1 MGFMLWIILGLLA
14 GLIAKF
20 LMPGKDPGGV
30 FVTIIIGIIGAFI
43 GGFISQ
49 ALGFG
54 GVSGFD
60 FRSLLIAVGGSIL
73 LLMGYRVVKR
83 SK

>member
-1 MGFMLWIILGLLA
+1 MSLILWIILGLLA
-14 GLIAKF
+14 GLFAKF

-30 FVTIIIGIIGAFI
+30 FLTIIIGIIGAFI

-54 GVSGFD
+54 GISGFD
-60 FRSLLIAVGGSIL
+60 SRSLLIAVGGSIL

-83 SK
+83 NK